1 MKTSRVVNA
10 IHGIGILA
18 ITLGAV
24 SILFMADRDL
34 PTPEEAGIGALVV
47 LMFLAV
53 NSYIYHVITSWYQD
67 VIFWEKMAAQDVRL
81 NELMKEYRQQ

>member
-1 MKTSRVVNA
+1 MKTSRVVSA

-18 ITLGAV
+18 LTLGAV

-34 PTPEEAGIGALVV
+34 PTPEEAGTGALVV
-47 LMFLAV
+47 LAFVAL
-53 NSYIYHVITSWYQD
+53 NGYIYHLITLWYED
-67 VIFWEKMAAQDVRL
+67 AIFWEKMAAQDARL